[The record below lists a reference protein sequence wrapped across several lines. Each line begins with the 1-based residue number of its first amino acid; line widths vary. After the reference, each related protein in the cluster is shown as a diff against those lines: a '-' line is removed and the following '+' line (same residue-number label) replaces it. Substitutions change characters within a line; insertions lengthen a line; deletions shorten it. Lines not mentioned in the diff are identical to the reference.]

1 MWGLADPSPPL
12 VQNLNVSFQG
22 CGMDS
27 LSVRA
32 MDTDTL
38 TQVKEKILEAF
49 CKNVPYSQWPR
60 AEDVDLGGQGW
71 GGTSWHGA
79 ALMEPA
85 PILVIHSFRSANVH
99 SFWRRGHG
107 WSDQVPINKELL
119 SSRESGP
126 AAYAGMGNSKQCSGK
141 AFPRRDVGVRFEGCT
156 GFWFGQEARAVHLM
170 VTSLSRALGL
180 CQASL

>member
-1 MWGLADPSPPL
+1 MPGGYDLVQPPLVGCHPARAQGSDGKDLLTLPPLL

-71 GGTSWHGA
+71 GGTTWWCWAVLVGTSPCLSHTLLSLSKCA
-79 ALMEPA
+79 Q
-85 PILVIHSFRSANVH
+85 ILGT
-99 SFWRRGHG
+99 WR
-107 WSDQVPINKELL
+107 WSDEVY
-119 SSRESGP
+119 P
-126 AAYAGMGNSKQCSGK
+126 AAKSSYSGRETVFRKGFSKEGM
-141 AFPRRDVGVRFEGCT
+141 FE
-156 GFWFGQEARAVHLM
+156 WVLKNA
-170 VTSLSRALGL
+170 
-180 CQASL
+180 

>member
-1 MWGLADPSPPL
+1 MLTLFPSL

-71 GGTSWHGA
+71 GGTTWRRA
-79 ALMEPA
+79 ALVGASPC
-85 PILVIHSFRSANVH
+85 L
-99 SFWRRGHG
+99 GH
-107 WSDQVPINKELL
+107 ILL
-119 SSRESGP
+119 SQ
-126 AAYAGMGNSKQCSGK
+126 N
-141 AFPRRDVGVRFEGCT
+141 
-156 GFWFGQEARAVHLM
+156 
-170 VTSLSRALGL
+170 
-180 CQASL
+180 

>member
-1 MWGLADPSPPL
+1 MVTVALTDTPSL

-60 AEDVDLGGQGW
+60 AEDVDLGGQGRAPCP
-71 GGTSWHGA
+71 A
-79 ALMEPA
+79 AGCCSLFPCVSQGPEVPHEEET
-85 PILVIHSFRSANVH
+85 LVLQLWATAK
-99 SFWRRGHG
+99 
-107 WSDQVPINKELL
+107 SDQ
-119 SSRESGP
+119 RG
-126 AAYAGMGNSKQCSGK
+126 
-141 AFPRRDVGVRFEGCT
+141 
-156 GFWFGQEARAVHLM
+156 
-170 VTSLSRALGL
+170 LGGWVL
-180 CQASL
+180 KDA

>member
-1 MWGLADPSPPL
+1 M
-12 VQNLNVSFQG
+12 SFQG

-71 GGTSWHGA
+71 GVRLAG
-79 ALMEPA
+79 PA
-85 PILVIHSFRSANVH
+85 RSHSLWPLPH
-99 SFWRRGHG
+99 MRRPGLQGHG
-107 WSDQVPINKELL
+107 DGAHHPGALI
-119 SSRESGP
+119 G
-126 AAYAGMGNSKQCSGK
+126 AGW
-141 AFPRRDVGVRFEGCT
+141 GVHHR
-156 GFWFGQEARAVHLM
+156 
-170 VTSLSRALGL
+170 
-180 CQASL
+180 

>member
-1 MWGLADPSPPL
+1 MALTDTPSP

-60 AEDVDLGGQGW
+60 AEDVDLGGQGRAPW
-71 GGTSWHGA
+71 RAPWLAAGCCSLFPGGSQGSGVPHDEET
-79 ALMEPA
+79 
-85 PILVIHSFRSANVH
+85 LVL
-99 SFWRRGHG
+99 
-107 WSDQVPINKELL
+107 QL
-119 SSRESGP
+119 
-126 AAYAGMGNSKQCSGK
+126 
-141 AFPRRDVGVRFEGCT
+141 
-156 GFWFGQEARAVHLM
+156 
-170 VTSLSRALGL
+170 
-180 CQASL
+180 

>member
-1 MWGLADPSPPL
+1 MSVLSWAVLASSLDQASPAGVTRPDDDDGPWLTPPPPL

-60 AEDVDLGGQGW
+60 AEDVDLGGQGQAPRLAAGCCSLFPCVSRGPGVPHEEESLVLQLW
-71 GGTSWHGA
+71 ATAKSNPETLAQEGSGAGFGGMWKS
-79 ALMEPA
+79 
-85 PILVIHSFRSANVH
+85 HS
-99 SFWRRGHG
+99 
-107 WSDQVPINKELL
+107 Q
-119 SSRESGP
+119 
-126 AAYAGMGNSKQCSGK
+126 
-141 AFPRRDVGVRFEGCT
+141 T
-156 GFWFGQEARAVHLM
+156 
-170 VTSLSRALGL
+170 T
-180 CQASL
+180 CQKLFLKFTLH

>member
-1 MWGLADPSPPL
+1 MGPGQLGSKAGPSPRLPRWGSPHSWRRPSCPASSGRLSPCPASGNEGKDLLTLPPPL

-60 AEDVDLGGQGW
+60 AEDVDLGGQG
-71 GGTSWHGA
+71 GRTVLAGTS
-79 ALMEPA
+79 PC
-85 PILVIHSFRSANVH
+85 
-99 SFWRRGHG
+99 
-107 WSDQVPINKELL
+107 L
-119 SSRESGP
+119 S
-126 AAYAGMGNSKQCSGK
+126 
-141 AFPRRDVGVRFEGCT
+141 
-156 GFWFGQEARAVHLM
+156 H
-170 VTSLSRALGL
+170 
-180 CQASL
+180 

>member
-1 MWGLADPSPPL
+1 MMTMALTDTPSL

-60 AEDVDLGGQGW
+60 AEDVDLGGQGRAPCL
-71 GGTSWHGA
+71 A
-79 ALMEPA
+79 AGCCSLFPCVSQGPGVSHEEET
-85 PILVIHSFRSANVH
+85 LVLQLWATAKRN
-99 SFWRRGHG
+99 
-107 WSDQVPINKELL
+107 QEKLLKEGL
-119 SSRESGP
+119 G
-126 AAYAGMGNSKQCSGK
+126 
-141 AFPRRDVGVRFEGCT
+141 VGF
-156 GFWFGQEARAVHLM
+156 
-170 VTSLSRALGL
+170 
-180 CQASL
+180 

>member
-1 MWGLADPSPPL
+1 MPRGYDLAQPPLVGCHSTWAPGSGGKDLLTLPLPL

-71 GGTSWHGA
+71 GSTTWCWAVWGGTSPCLRSH
-79 ALMEPA
+79 
-85 PILVIHSFRSANVH
+85 IL
-99 SFWRRGHG
+99 
-107 WSDQVPINKELL
+107 
-119 SSRESGP
+119 
-126 AAYAGMGNSKQCSGK
+126 
-141 AFPRRDVGVRFEGCT
+141 
-156 GFWFGQEARAVHLM
+156 
-170 VTSLSRALGL
+170 
-180 CQASL
+180 